1 MVYYIE
7 KAISVVALWRRGC
20 RRVKDTGGVPQQ
32 YIRNHVSARKRGF
45 RPLCATRKHKDYWS
59 LRQSMRILRGKL
71 VMSFPGP
78 SPKDYRRPADEGEVQ
93 DEE

>member
-1 MVYYIE
+1 MVCPSSTSEIMSLPVSE
-7 KAISVVALWRRGC
+7 ALGHC
-20 RRVKDTGGVPQQ
+20 VQQESTKTTG
-32 YIRNHVSARKRGF
+32 
-45 RPLCATRKHKDYWS
+45 S

-78 SPKDYRRPADEGEVQ
+78 SPKDYKRPADEGEVQ